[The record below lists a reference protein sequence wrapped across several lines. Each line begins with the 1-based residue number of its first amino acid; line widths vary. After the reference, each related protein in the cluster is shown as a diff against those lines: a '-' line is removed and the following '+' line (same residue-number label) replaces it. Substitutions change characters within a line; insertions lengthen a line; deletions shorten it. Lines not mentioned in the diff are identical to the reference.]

1 MQDVVLV
8 RSMSTKEGDHG
19 RATYHLRTGYMPQ
32 GQIQYPALGALVAKE
47 RADETLDL
55 PSFIS
60 IGPYRPLNP
69 AAFGPGFLGQEYA
82 PLVVGDAVP
91 GRIPTAETYEAAL
104 KVQDLA
110 LPPGIDLKRSDARL
124 GLLGGLNAD
133 FIAAHPG
140 ETPAGQRTSYARA
153 VTLMRSASVK
163 AFDLE
168 GEPARLRDAYGR
180 NGFGQGCL
188 LARRLVERGV
198 PFVEVTLSNLE
209 GAGVLGWDTHQRNFD
224 SVKRLSAVLD
234 AGWSTLMDDL
244 RSRGLLAS
252 TLIVW
257 MGEFGRT
264 PKINPNAGRDHFPK
278 VFNVA
283 VAGGGIKGGQVIGA
297 SSSDGSDVKDHPVTV
312 PDLLAS
318 LCHSLK
324 VDPAKE
330 MMSPIGRPIKIVDGG
345 KTVRALFS

>member
-1 MQDVVLV
+1 MARWSSAT
-8 RSMSTKEGDHG
+8 RSPGG
-19 RATYHLRTGYMPQ
+19 FRPRRRT
-32 GQIQYPALGALVAKE
+32 
-47 RADETLDL
+47 RRR
-55 PSFIS
+55 S
-60 IGPYRPLNP
+60 
-69 AAFGPGFLGQEYA
+69 
-82 PLVVGDAVP
+82 
-91 GRIPTAETYEAAL
+91 

-168 GEPARLRDAYGR
+168 DEPARLRDAYGR

-209 GAGVLGWDTHQRNFD
+209 GAGSLGWDTHQRNFD

-244 RSRGLLAS
+244 RSRGLLDS

-264 PKINPNAGRDHFPK
+264 PKINAQAGRDHFPAAWTT
-278 VFNVA
+278 VL
-283 VAGGGIKGGQVIGA
+283 AGGGLKAGQAVGRTSADGTTVEERPVSVPDFIATICLALGIDPRTQNLSNVGRPIRIA
-297 SSSDGSDVKDHPVTV
+297 DPAAKPIVEAVGMKPRMSRAGSAGSGSDGSAGD
-312 PDLLAS
+312 
-318 LCHSLK
+318 
-324 VDPAKE
+324 
-330 MMSPIGRPIKIVDGG
+330 IGCG
-345 KTVRALFS
+345 